1 MAAVAIFDLD
11 GTLVDPRV
19 GIVASL
25 RAAFEA
31 VAISH
36 ESWPDEQLA
45 RHIGVPLPALLAG
58 FGVPAAR
65 SAAAIEGFQRQ
76 FAASGPVGST
86 PHPGIPALVDEL
98 CRREVVLAVA
108 TSKPIAAAEAVLTQ
122 HGWRDR
128 FAVIAGARPDESGAS
143 KIEVI
148 AAALDVLEDKGL
160 LDQALSS
167 NEAIS
172 PSRMIVVGDRAD
184 DVAGARSNGVE
195 AVAVTWGFGSRTEL
209 ANARPRW
216 WAESVVELRQL
227 LLTELD
233 QVR

>member
-1 MAAVAIFDLD
+1 MAAVVIFDLD

-65 SAAAIEGFQRQ
+65 SAAAIEGFQRE

-108 TSKPIAAAEAVLTQ
+108 TSKPIAAAEAVLAQ

-128 FAVIAGARPDESGAS
+128 FAVVAGARPDESGAS

-160 LDQALSS
+160 LGPALSS
-167 NEAIS
+167 N
-172 PSRMIVVGDRAD
+172 RVIVVGDRAD
-184 DVAGARSNGVE
+184 DIAGARSNGVE

-216 WAESVVELRQL
+216 WAQSVVELRQL

>member
-1 MAAVAIFDLD
+1 MFDLD

-45 RHIGVPLPALLAG
+45 RQIGVPLPTLLAG
-58 FGVPAAR
+58 YGVPAER
-65 SAAAIEGFQRQ
+65 SAVAIEGFQRH
-76 FAASGPVGST
+76 FASAGPVGST

-108 TSKPIAAAEAVLTQ
+108 TSKPIAAAEAVLEH

-128 FAVIAGARPDESGAS
+128 FAVVAGARPDESGAA
-143 KIEVI
+143 KVEVI
-148 AAALDVLEDKGL
+148 AAALEALRGKGL
-160 LDQALSS
+160 LDQAQ
-167 NEAIS
+167 S
-172 PSRMIVVGDRAD
+172 PNREIVVGDRAE
-184 DVAGARSNGVE
+184 DVAGARTNGIE
-195 AVAVTWGFGSRTEL
+195 AVAVTWGFGTRTEL
-209 ANARPRW
+209 ANTRPRW
-216 WAESVVELRQL
+216 WAESVAELHQV
-227 LLTELD
+227 LLTELC
-233 QVR
+233 VRPRSDS